1 MTEAQAAAHHEVAHR
16 TARAQIVRAAAEALL
31 EDGYA
36 DTSVRSIATRAG
48 VAIGNLQYYF
58 PTKAELLVEAWR
70 DLTSRSLEELEA
82 TLNGL
87 ADPLQVLEVG
97 VASIWDSL
105 RRLGAVQMATFDL
118 MLQAPRRKD
127 LQEYVPELFDRYR
140 AVIERQLDRMERSG
154 RIRLTVDRPVLV
166 PLVLNT
172 VLGFALYY
180 VVTGDDE
187 SCVLALSAF
196 RQLAA
201 TLVEPMEPAEEE
213 AWTPAGLDRSLQ
225 PHLLHLEALW
235 QGPLGGAYG
244 HYAAVAEPPL
254 ALAAALVE
262 TAISLHGLEGEPAR
276 PSALLL
282 GDLCLARASGLAA
295 NHGSIA
301 VQVGLARTIERASGA
316 AAAGAGIGPLRA
328 ELMRVVA
335 G

>member
-1 MTEAQAAAHHEVAHR
+1 MTEAHTATPQEAHKS
-16 TARAQIVRAAAEALL
+16 AREQIVRAAAETLL

-48 VAIGNLQYYF
+48 VAIGNIQYYF
-58 PTKAELLVEAWR
+58 PTKVELLVEAWR

-87 ADPLQVLEVG
+87 ADPLEVLEVG

-127 LQEYVPELFDRYR
+127 LQEYVPELFARYR
-140 AVIERQLDRMERSG
+140 DVIERQLDRMERSG
-154 RIRLTVDRPVLV
+154 RIRLTVDRPVLI

-201 TLVEPMEPAEEE
+201 TLVEPMDLDESEAPAPE
-213 AWTPAGLDRSLQ
+213 LDASLRPQ
-225 PHLLHLEALW
+225 LTHLESLW
-235 QGPLGGAYG
+235 EGPLGSAYAY
-244 HYAAVAEPPL
+244 YASVTSEPL

-262 TAISLHGLEGEPAR
+262 TAIGVHGLNGDPAR
-276 PSALLL
+276 PSALLF
-282 GDLCLARASGLAA
+282 GDLCLARASVLAA
-295 NHGSIA
+295 NHAPLA
-301 VQVGLARTIERASGA
+301 VQVGLARAIEESARR
-316 AAAGAGIGPLRA
+316 AAAGQDVGPLRA
-328 ELMRVVA
+328 RLTEVVRR
-335 G
+335 